1 MFAPTQKIVYKKASV
16 EHLLVSLTE
25 VWKECPE
32 LLHRGQYQIS
42 HSNPGLPKFPPH
54 GLWYICSRLSSQVGS

>member
-1 MFAPTQKIVYKKASV
+1 MLTPTQKIVYKKASV

-42 HSNPGLPKFPPH
+42 HSNPGLDTD
-54 GLWYICSRLSSQVGS
+54 GLWYICSRLSSPVGS